1 MSLKDH
7 LDRQVPAY
15 CPKGHAIRIWGGP
28 LYVNPGEVPNMWG
41 NPIICGECDLPLG
54 VQRGY

>member
-1 MSLKDH
+1 MSIKDH

-15 CPKGHAIRIWGGP
+15 CPNGHAIRIWGGP

-41 NPIICGECDLPLG
+41 NPIKCGMCDATLG